1 MNKLLINENTV
12 EIKTDISYRGIELR
26 YKGELYINNK
36 LPSNYIVQKGNKKI
50 IIIKFSLKRFKNHN
64 IN

>member
-26 YKGELYINNK
+26 YKRELYINNK
-36 LPSNYIVQKGNKKI
+36 QPSNYIVQKGNKKNYNNKI
-50 IIIKFSLKRFKNHN
+50 
-64 IN
+64 